1 MPDQVGHDDSMKSY
15 LKFLSRNKLYTA
27 IEFIGLAVSLAFVI
41 LIGSYVL
48 QQRKAARGYPEW
60 KNTYVVGITYG
71 SVEMG
76 PRTGLAGLLKE
87 NVPEI
92 EMASVYSYLGI
103 QGNIGDVPIHNG
115 MIAGVNADFLDMFPI
130 RWVSGNIDELLE
142 SNTVAIKEQF
152 AQEMFPGEDVLGKV
166 WTYGEQTCTIVAVF
180 RDFGSPVFRDDEL
193 VLLQVRENGELTGG
207 YTGGCTCIV
216 RSDESEDKLVA
227 DIDAVMETHL
237 KKTWERDES
246 RAMKNG
252 SIERMDRLY
261 FSDLNSGSV
270 FLKGNKSL
278 LKMLSA
284 VVLLLLLSAV
294 FNYINL
300 SSALAGRRVKEMGMR
315 TVLGASREQIVWNF
329 LKESLV
335 FTAACTVM
343 AVLLAYAFR
352 PVFTHYV
359 DARVSYSPVS
369 VPFAWHW
376 DFGRVAMVFG
386 LALLIGLVAG
396 WIPSRIASR
405 FDAIRVIK
413 GDYRT
418 ASKRILS
425 KIFIVFQ
432 TGLSV
437 LLIAFSLVME
447 RQYSHLI
454 HRPLGANVDGLY
466 YQNLVRGTGHEDA
479 LKALP
484 FVSGMD
490 QIEGFPGHPYMTL
503 SVQDKETGGMVS
515 CAFLYC
521 GLEAF
526 RMYGF
531 EVVEDFHAPNGEGFW
546 LSESAFHRFGTDPSD
561 PRMPDFLGGW
571 LEGTVAGVVKDFAL
585 TDAAHVNDDL
595 LGILYVNG
603 DPDAQY
609 HYRVLRIEG
618 DRKEAEK
625 ELQALY
631 KRFSMERDGYEG
643 IPSLSGFMKDLLDAR
658 LGEAENYMR
667 LIELFMFLAVMVA
680 LLGLLAMSALYASER
695 THDIAVRKV
704 FGSTV
709 EGETLKSVG
718 SYMILVCISC
728 LIAVPVAVWL
738 AGKYLEDFNYRI
750 SGYGWVFA
758 VAALIT
764 LAISFLAVLW
774 QNLKAAKTN
783 PAVELK
789 KE

>member
-1 MPDQVGHDDSMKSY
+1 MKSY

-48 QQRKAARGYPEW
+48 QQRKAAQGYPEW
-60 KNTYVVGITYG
+60 KNTYLVGTTYG

-92 EMASVYSYLGI
+92 EKASAYSYLGI
-103 QGNIGDVPIHNG
+103 QGKVGEVSLHEA

-130 RWVSGNIDELLE
+130 RWVAGNPDALLE
-142 SNTVAIKEQF
+142 SNTVAMKERF
-152 AQEMFPGEDVLGKV
+152 AREMFPGENVIGKV
-166 WTYGEQTCTIVAVF
+166 WAYDEQTYTVVAIF
-180 RDFGSPVFRDDEL
+180 QDLGSPIFRDDEL
-193 VLLQVRENGELTGG
+193 VLLQVKENGELTRG

-216 RSDESEDKLVA
+216 RSDEPEEKLMA
-227 DIDAVMETHL
+227 DIDAVLESHLRME
-237 KKTWERDES
+237 WGRDES

-261 FSDLNSGSV
+261 FSDLIHGDQV
-270 FLKGNKSL
+270 FLKGNQSL

-284 VVLLLLLSAV
+284 VVLLLLLSAI

-315 TVLGASREQIVWNF
+315 TVLGASREQIVWGF

-359 DARVSYSPVS
+359 DAHVSHSPIS
-369 VPFAWHW
+369 VPFVWHW
-376 DFGRVAMVFG
+376 DFGTVALVIG
-386 LALLIGLVAG
+386 LSLLIGLVAG

-447 RQYSHLI
+447 RQYSHMI

-466 YQNLVRGTGHEDA
+466 YQHLVQGTGHEDA

-484 FVSGMD
+484 FVSEMD
-490 QIEGFPGHPYMTL
+490 QANGFPGQPYMTM
-503 SVQDKETGGMVS
+503 SMQDKETGGTVS

-521 GLEAF
+521 GPEAF

-531 EVVEDFHAPNGEGFW
+531 EVVEDFHAPNREGYW
-546 LSESAFHRFGTDPSD
+546 LSESAFRRFGTDPAE
-561 PRMPDFLGGW
+561 PRMPAILGEW
-571 LEGTVAGVVKDFAL
+571 FQGTVAGVVKDFAM

-595 LGILYVNG
+595 LGILSVNSELNS
-603 DPDAQY
+603 
-609 HYRVLRIEG
+609 HFRVLRIDG
-618 DRKEAEK
+618 NRKEAEK
-625 ELQALY
+625 ELLALY

-643 IPSLSGFMKDLLDAR
+643 IPGLSGYIKNQLDAR
-658 LGEAENYMR
+658 LGAAENYMR

-718 SYMILVCISC
+718 LYMVLVGISC
-728 LIAVPVAVWL
+728 VIAVPVAVWL
-738 AGKYLEDFNYRI
+738 AGKYLEDFHYRI
-750 SGYGWVFA
+750 SGYGWIFA
-758 VAALIT
+758 VAVLVT
-764 LAISFLAVLW
+764 LAMSFLAVLW
-774 QNLKAAKTN
+774 QNLKAARTN
-783 PAVELK
+783 PATELK

>member
-1 MPDQVGHDDSMKSY
+1 MKSY

-48 QQRKAARGYPEW
+48 QQRKAAQGYPEW
-60 KNTYVVGITYG
+60 KNTYLVGTTYG

-92 EMASVYSYLGI
+92 EKASVYSYLGI
-103 QGNIGDVPIHNG
+103 QGKVGEVYLHEA

-130 RWVSGNIDELLE
+130 RWVAGNPDALLE
-142 SNTVAIKEQF
+142 SNTVAMKERF
-152 AQEMFPGEDVLGKV
+152 AREMFPGEDVIGKV
-166 WTYGEQTCTIVAVF
+166 WAYDEQTYTVVAIF
-180 RDFGSPVFRDDEL
+180 QDLGSPIFRDDEL
-193 VLLQVRENGELTGG
+193 VLLQVKENGELTRG

-216 RSDESEDKLVA
+216 RSDEPEEKLMA
-227 DIDAVMETHL
+227 DIDAVLESHLRME
-237 KKTWERDES
+237 WGRDES

-261 FSDLNSGSV
+261 FSDLIHGDQV
-270 FLKGNKSL
+270 FLKGNQSL

-284 VVLLLLLSAV
+284 VVLLLLLSAI

-315 TVLGASREQIVWNF
+315 TVLGASREQIVWGF

-359 DARVSYSPVS
+359 DAHVSHSPIS

-376 DFGRVAMVFG
+376 DFGTVALVFG
-386 LALLIGLVAG
+386 LSLLIGLVAG

-447 RQYSHLI
+447 RQYSHMI

-466 YQNLVRGTGHEDA
+466 YQHLVQGTGHEDA

-484 FVSGMD
+484 FVSEMD
-490 QIEGFPGHPYMTL
+490 QANGFPGQPYMTM
-503 SVQDKETGGMVS
+503 SMQDKETGGTVS

-521 GLEAF
+521 GPEAF

-531 EVVEDFHAPNGEGFW
+531 EVVEDFHAPNREGYW
-546 LSESAFHRFGTDPSD
+546 LSESAFRRFGTDPAE
-561 PRMPDFLGGW
+561 PRMPAILGEW
-571 LEGTVAGVVKDFAL
+571 FQGTVAGVVKDFAM

-595 LGILYVNG
+595 LGILSVNSELNS
-603 DPDAQY
+603 
-609 HYRVLRIEG
+609 HFRVLRIDG
-618 DRKEAEK
+618 NRKEAEK

-643 IPSLSGFMKDLLDAR
+643 IPGLSGYIKNQLDAR
-658 LGEAENYMR
+658 LGAAENYMR

-718 SYMILVCISC
+718 LYMVLVGISC
-728 LIAVPVAVWL
+728 VIAVPVAVWL
-738 AGKYLEDFNYRI
+738 AGKYLEDFHYRI
-750 SGYGWVFA
+750 SGYGWIFA
-758 VAALIT
+758 VAVLVT
-764 LAISFLAVLW
+764 LAMSFLAVLW
-774 QNLKAAKTN
+774 QNLKAARTN
-783 PAVELK
+783 PATELK

>member
-1 MPDQVGHDDSMKSY
+1 MKSY

-48 QQRKAARGYPEW
+48 QQRKAAQGYPEW
-60 KNTYVVGITYG
+60 KNTYVIGTTYG

-87 NVPEI
+87 SVPEI
-92 EMASVYSYLGI
+92 EKASVYSYLGI
-103 QGNIGDVPIHNG
+103 QGKVGDVAIHNG
-115 MIAGVNADFLDMFPI
+115 MIAGVNVDFLDMFPV
-130 RWVSGNIDELLE
+130 RWVSGNPDELLE
-142 SNTVAIKEQF
+142 SNTVAVKEKF
-152 AQEMFPGEDVLGKV
+152 VREMFPGEDVIGKV
-166 WTYGEQTCTIVAVF
+166 WTYGEETSTVVAVF
-180 RDFGSPVFRDDEL
+180 RDFGSPIFRDDDL
-193 VLLQVRENGELTGG
+193 VLLQVRENGELTRGF
-207 YTGGCTCIV
+207 TGGCTCIV
-216 RSDESEDKLVA
+216 RSDEPEDKLID
-227 DIDAVMETHL
+227 DIDAVLETHL
-237 KKTWERDES
+237 RNEWGRDES
-246 RAMKNG
+246 RTMKNG

-261 FSDLNSGSV
+261 FSDLIRGNQI
-270 FLKGNKSL
+270 FLKGNRSL
-278 LKMLSA
+278 LRMLSA
-284 VVLLLLLSAV
+284 VVLLLLLSAI

-335 FTAACTVM
+335 FTAACTVT

-359 DARVSYSPVS
+359 DAQVFHSPVS

-376 DFGRVAMVFG
+376 DFGTVAMVVG
-386 LALLIGLVAG
+386 LSLLIGLAAG
-396 WIPSRIASR
+396 WVPSRIASR

-418 ASKRILS
+418 ANKRILS

-447 RQYSHLI
+447 RQYSHMI

-466 YQNLVRGTGHEDA
+466 YQSLVRGTGHEDA

-484 FVSGMD
+484 FVSEMD
-490 QIEGFPGHPYMTL
+490 QTEGFPGQPYMTM
-503 SVQDKETGGMVS
+503 SMQDKETGGTVS

-521 GLEAF
+521 GPEAF

-531 EVVEDFHAPNGEGFW
+531 EVVEDFHAPNGEGYW
-546 LSESAFHRFGTDPSD
+546 LSESAFRKFGTDPAE
-561 PRMPDFLGGW
+561 PRMPDILGEW
-571 LEGTVAGVVKDFAL
+571 FQGTVAGVVKDFAL

-595 LGILYVNG
+595 LGILSVN
-603 DPDAQY
+603 DNLDA
-609 HYRVLRIEG
+609 HYRVLRIDG
-618 DRKEAEK
+618 NRKEAEK

-631 KRFSMERDGYEG
+631 KRYSMERDGYEG
-643 IPSLSGFMKDLLDAR
+643 IPSLSGFMKDQLDAR

-709 EGETLKSVG
+709 EGETFKSVG
-718 SYMILVCISC
+718 SYMILVGISC

-738 AGKYLEDFNYRI
+738 ARRYLEDFHYRI

-758 VAALIT
+758 LAVLIT

-783 PAVELK
+783 PAIELK

>member
-1 MPDQVGHDDSMKSY
+1 MKSY

-48 QQRKAARGYPEW
+48 QQRKAAQGYPEW
-60 KNTYVVGITYG
+60 KNTYVVGTTYG

-87 NVPEI
+87 SIPEI
-92 EMASVYSYLGI
+92 EKASVYSYLGI
-103 QGNIGDVPIHNG
+103 QGKVGEVPIHNG
-115 MIAGVNADFLDMFPI
+115 MIAGINPDFLDMFPV
-130 RWVSGNIDELLE
+130 RWVSGNPDELLE
-142 SNTVAIKEQF
+142 SNTVAITERF
-152 AQEMFPGEDVLGKV
+152 AREMFPGEDVIGKV
-166 WTYGEQTCTIVAVF
+166 WEYEGQTSTVVAVF

-193 VLLQVRENGELTGG
+193 VLLQVKENGELTRG

-216 RSDESEDKLVA
+216 RSGEPEDKLMA
-227 DIDAVMETHL
+227 DIDAVLETHL
-237 KKTWERDES
+237 RNEWGRDES

-261 FSDLNSGSV
+261 FSDLIRGDQV

-300 SSALAGRRVKEMGMR
+300 STALAGRRVKEMGMR

-335 FTAACTVM
+335 FTAVCTVM

-352 PVFTHYV
+352 PLFTHYV
-359 DARVSYSPVS
+359 DARVSHSPVS

-376 DFGRVAMVFG
+376 NVGTVAMVVG
-386 LALLIGLVAG
+386 LALLIGLIAG
-396 WIPSRIASR
+396 WVPSRIASR

-447 RQYSHLI
+447 RQYSHMI

-466 YQNLVRGTGHEDA
+466 YQYLVQGTGHEDA

-484 FVSGMD
+484 FVSEMD
-490 QIEGFPGHPYMTL
+490 QTEGFPGQPYMTM
-503 SVQDKETGGMVS
+503 SMQDKETGGTVS

-521 GLEAF
+521 GPEAF

-531 EVVEDFHAPNGEGFW
+531 EVVEDFHAPNGEGYW
-546 LSESAFHRFGTDPSD
+546 LSESAFRRFGTDPAE
-561 PRMPDFLGGW
+561 PRMPDILGEW
-571 LEGTVAGVVKDFAL
+571 FQGTVAGVVKDFAL

-595 LGILYVNG
+595 LGILSVN
-603 DPDAQY
+603 DDLDARC
-609 HYRVLRIEG
+609 RVLRIDG
-618 DRKEAEK
+618 NRKEAEK

-643 IPSLSGFMKDLLDAR
+643 IPGLNGFMKDQLDAR

-704 FGSTV
+704 FGSTIG
-709 EGETLKSVG
+709 GETLKSVG
-718 SYMILVCISC
+718 SYMILVGISC

-750 SGYGWVFA
+750 SGYGWIFA
-758 VAALIT
+758 VAVLIT

-783 PAVELK
+783 PAIELK

>member
-1 MPDQVGHDDSMKSY
+1 MKSY

-48 QQRKAARGYPEW
+48 QQRKAAQGYPEW
-60 KNTYVVGITYG
+60 KNTYLVGTTYG

-92 EMASVYSYLGI
+92 EKASAYSYLGI
-103 QGNIGDVPIHNG
+103 QGKVGEVSLHEA

-130 RWVSGNIDELLE
+130 RWVAGNPDALLE
-142 SNTVAIKEQF
+142 SNTVAMKERF
-152 AQEMFPGEDVLGKV
+152 AREMFPGEDVIGKV
-166 WTYGEQTCTIVAVF
+166 WAYDEQTYTVVAIF
-180 RDFGSPVFRDDEL
+180 QDLGSPIFRDDEL
-193 VLLQVRENGELTGG
+193 VLLQVKENGELTRG

-216 RSDESEDKLVA
+216 RSDEPEEKLMA
-227 DIDAVMETHL
+227 DIDAVLESHHRIE
-237 KKTWERDES
+237 WGRDES

-261 FSDLNSGSV
+261 FSDLIHGDQV
-270 FLKGNKSL
+270 FLKGNQSL

-284 VVLLLLLSAV
+284 VVLLLLLSAI

-315 TVLGASREQIVWNF
+315 TVLGASREQIVWGF

-359 DARVSYSPVS
+359 DAHVSHSPIS

-376 DFGRVAMVFG
+376 DFGTVALVIG
-386 LALLIGLVAG
+386 LSLLIGLVAG

-447 RQYSHLI
+447 RQYSHMI

-466 YQNLVRGTGHEDA
+466 YQHLVQGTGHEDA

-484 FVSGMD
+484 FVSEMD
-490 QIEGFPGHPYMTL
+490 QANGFPGQPYMTM
-503 SVQDKETGGMVS
+503 SMQDKETGGTVS

-521 GLEAF
+521 GPEAF

-531 EVVEDFHAPNGEGFW
+531 EVVEDFHAPNREGYW
-546 LSESAFHRFGTDPSD
+546 LSESAFRRFGTDPAE
-561 PRMPDFLGGW
+561 PRMPAILGEW
-571 LEGTVAGVVKDFAL
+571 FQGTVAGVVKDFAM

-595 LGILYVNG
+595 LGILSVNS
-603 DPDAQY
+603 DLNS
-609 HYRVLRIEG
+609 HFRVLRIDG
-618 DRKEAEK
+618 NRKEAEK

-643 IPSLSGFMKDLLDAR
+643 IPGLSGYIKNQLDAR
-658 LGEAENYMR
+658 LGAAENYMR

-718 SYMILVCISC
+718 LYMVLVGISC
-728 LIAVPVAVWL
+728 VIAVPVAVWL
-738 AGKYLEDFNYRI
+738 AGKYLEDFHYRI
-750 SGYGWVFA
+750 SGYGWIFA
-758 VAALIT
+758 VAVLVT
-764 LAISFLAVLW
+764 LAMSFLAVLW
-774 QNLKAAKTN
+774 QNLKAARTN
-783 PAVELK
+783 PATELK